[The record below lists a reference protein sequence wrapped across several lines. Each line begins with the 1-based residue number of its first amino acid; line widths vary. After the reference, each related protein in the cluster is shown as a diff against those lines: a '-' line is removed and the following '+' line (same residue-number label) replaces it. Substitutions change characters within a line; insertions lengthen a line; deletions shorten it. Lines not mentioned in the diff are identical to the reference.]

1 MGEEQERRWRG
12 GPKIESWEE
21 MKREGE
27 SAREDGEEERWEC
40 RRGEEGRWGV
50 GGGRRGDGV

>member
-12 GPKIESWEE
+12 GAKIESWEE

-27 SAREDGEEERWEC
+27 RAREDGEE
-40 RRGEEGRWGV
+40 GREKGKRSEWV
-50 GGGRRGDGV
+50 P